1 MRILKPTRKGKGRR
15 GDRPCWLEPTFG
27 IEQLEREL
35 MGQMEG
41 SVEDLCVCL
50 LRHSQA
56 WGDFVPKKIPPQKHR
71 TSLGPIASHFFNNG
85 PRTDSD
91 GWAGCRDSQHV

>member
-1 MRILKPTRKGKGRR
+1 
-15 GDRPCWLEPTFG
+15 
-27 IEQLEREL
+27 

-41 SVEDLCVCL
+41 SVEDFYVCL
-50 LRHSQA
+50 LRHPQA
-56 WGDFVPKKIPPQKHR
+56 SGDFVPKKMPPQKRR
-71 TSLGPIASHFFNNG
+71 TSLGSIASHFFNNG